1 MGKQRRSIAI
11 GDLVRIHPDWSADY
25 RQLYAFN
32 FKDYFYVWATYPL
45 TKRSIVC
52 VLMPGSIPCRRSHLK
67 RPRMKKV
74 ERVALLAALQAKAD
88 ALEFFSKDIPAE
100 GGGVSDASSP
110 VAHSAAGADGEPA
123 ITLPSNVGH
132 AEPGGDEGP
141 GSFINELAS
150 PFSPEEQGLAD
161 AINQGGP
168 QWPQER

>member
-11 GDLVRIHPDWSADY
+11 GDLVRIDSRWSADY
-25 RQLYAFN
+25 RALYAFGPGHWW
-32 FKDYFYVWATYPL
+32 YVETTYPL

-52 VLMPGSIPCRRSHLK
+52 VLQPGGVPVRRAHLR

-74 ERVALLAALQAKAD
+74 EREALLAALQGKAAVD
-88 ALEFFSKDIPAE
+88 FFAEIPAAADE
-100 GGGVSDASSP
+100 SSGA
-110 VAHSAAGADGEPA
+110 VTNGAAGAGGEPA
-123 ITLPSNVGH
+123 ITLPSDVGH

-161 AINQGGP
+161 AINPGGP
-168 QWPQER
+168 QWPQEP